1 MNRDAICF
9 IPARGG
15 SKRIPRKNLVPLGGK
30 SLLQRAVEA
39 ALETKRF
46 RQVVVSSDDAE
57 VESAVAAWPGVSYH
71 KRSADLA
78 NDTARVPEVVHRYLT
93 DLETSERPDVICVV
107 LPPCPFRTARHIE
120 EAYALFEKENPD
132 GFLVSVSPYDFP
144 PQFAVRFQAPGPR
157 LDLVQPEVYATT
169 TRSQSVER
177 LVHPNGAVYLCAVEP
192 FLRTQSFFSEPL
204 IGYEMSP
211 EDSLDVD
218 WPHQFAIAESLFAQR
233 VTQCPT

>member
-1 MNRDAICF
+1 
-9 IPARGG
+9 
-15 SKRIPRKNLVPLGGK
+15 
-30 SLLQRAVEA
+30 
-39 ALETKRF
+39 
-46 RQVVVSSDDAE
+46 
-57 VESAVAAWPGVSYH
+57 
-71 KRSADLA
+71 LA
-78 NDTARVPEVVHRYLT
+78 NDTARVPEVVHRYLL
-93 DLETSERPDVICVV
+93 DLDPTARPEVIAVV

-120 EAYALFEKENPD
+120 EAYALFERENPQ
-132 GFLVSVSPYDFP
+132 GFLVSISPYDFP
-144 PQFAVRFQAPGPR
+144 PQFAVRFQAQVPR

-177 LVHPNGAVYLCAVEP
+177 LLHPNGAIYLCAVEP

-233 VTQCPT
+233 ISQSPS